1 MSFWD
6 PLGALAFQVIGTV
19 SFQGHPLRSDMSSDL
34 FFESTMYYN
43 LKNAC
48 LLWTGS
54 CDQHRIQDT
63 LLLSVLTLMRLPS

>member
-6 PLGALAFQVIGTV
+6 PFGALAFEVIGTV
-19 SFQGHPLRSDMSSDL
+19 SFQGHPLRSDVPC
-34 FFESTMYYN
+34 TYN
-43 LKNAC
+43 LTSAC